1 MVTITF
7 DTLKFVERL
16 KAAGVS
22 DEHAKAEVEA
32 LSVALAEAI
41 QFGQIATKV
50 DIESLRN
57 EIERAKSDIIKW
69 VAGLLIAQGAV
80 IATLVL
86 RFINTRTYCLS

>member
-1 MVTITF
+1 M
-7 DTLKFVERL
+7 KFVERL

-22 DEHAKAEVEA
+22 EEQAKAEVEA
-32 LSVALAEAI
+32 LSEALAEAI
-41 QFGQIATKV
+41 QIGQIAAKV

-80 IATLVL
+80 IAALVKL
-86 RFINTRTYCLS
+86 L